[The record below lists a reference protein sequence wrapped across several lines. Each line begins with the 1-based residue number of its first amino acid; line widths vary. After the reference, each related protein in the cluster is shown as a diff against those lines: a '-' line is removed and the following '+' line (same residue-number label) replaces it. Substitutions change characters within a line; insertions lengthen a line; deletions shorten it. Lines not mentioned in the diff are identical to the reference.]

1 MKMEEKKRMAKI
13 QRRREGREEEIKKK
27 KEIGREGRKN
37 REGEREGRPEW
48 DLLGIPL
55 IWQIYVM
62 SCS

>member
-13 QRRREGREEEIKKK
+13 QRRREGIEEEIKKK
-27 KEIGREGRKN
+27 KERGREGRKN

>member
-1 MKMEEKKRMAKI
+1 M
-13 QRRREGREEEIKKK
+13 EEEIKKK
-27 KEIGREGRKN
+27 KERGREGRKN

>member
-13 QRRREGREEEIKKK
+13 QRRREGMEEEIKKK
-27 KEIGREGRKN
+27 KERGREGRKN